1 MNSSANN
8 PNPSNSTRQKGLTVI
23 ASAVLLC
30 ALSYTAWQWFNGRNI
45 ESTDNAYVSGN
56 VIQITPQIAGTV
68 VSIAVDEADRV
79 NSGQVLIKMDPSDTK
94 MAFDQASEQLAQSTR
109 ELSAQLINNAVL
121 EEQVKIK
128 QSELERV
135 QHELQKSQDDFA
147 RRNQVASSGGVGKEE
162 LEHASKQ
169 VDVTKNLL
177 SSAQAALQ
185 SAKDQLLANR
195 TLTQSASLAE
205 HPSIKRAASKLSEA
219 ALAAQ
224 RSHVL
229 SPIEG
234 HVAKRFVQLGQRVA
248 PGTALMTLVNLD
260 QLWVEANFKEVQLR
274 NIRIGQEVE
283 LSADVYGSNVVY
295 HGKIA
300 GLGSGTGAAFSLLPA
315 QNATGN
321 WIKIVQR
328 VPVRIAL
335 DPKELKQNPLRI
347 GLSMDVAVHTQDK
360 SGEFI
365 AQTARTDEAS
375 STHAF
380 ESQAK
385 ASDDLIQSIIKN
397 NSFAK

>member
-1 MNSSANN
+1 MNSSATP
-8 PNPSNSTRQKGLTVI
+8 PNLSNSTRQKGLTVI
-23 ASAVLLC
+23 AGAVLIG
-30 ALSYTAWQWFNGRNI
+30 ALSYSAWQWFNARNI
-45 ESTDNAYVSGN
+45 ESTDNAYVMGN
-56 VIQITPQIAGTV
+56 VVQITPQIAGTV
-68 VSIAVDEADRV
+68 VAIRVDEADRV

-94 MAFDQASEQLAQSTR
+94 LAFDQAAEQLAQSTR
-109 ELSAQLINNAVL
+109 EVSALLINNNVL

-135 QHELQKSQDDFA
+135 QHELQKSQDDLS
-147 RRNQVASSGGVGKEE
+147 RRTLVASIGGVGKEE

-169 VDVTKNLL
+169 VEVSKNLL

-195 TLTQSASLAE
+195 TLTQSATLAD
-205 HPSIKRAASKLSEA
+205 HPTLKRAASKLSEA
-219 ALAAQ
+219 ALATQ
-224 RSHVL
+224 RSQLV
-229 SPIEG
+229 SPIDG
-234 HVAKRFVQLGQRVA
+234 HVAKRFVQLGQRVS
-248 PGTALMTLVNLD
+248 PGTPLMTLVNLD

-283 LSADVYGSNVVY
+283 LTADVYGSQVVY
-295 HGKIA
+295 HGKVL

-335 DPKELKQNPLRI
+335 DPKELKQNPLRS
-347 GLSMDVAVHTQDK
+347 GLSMDVGVHTQDK

-365 AQTARTDEAS
+365 AQTPRTDEAS
-375 STHAF
+375 STKAF
-380 ESQAK
+380 ESPAK

-397 NSFAK
+397 NSVAK

>member
-1 MNSSANN
+1 MNSSATP
-8 PNPSNSTRQKGLTVI
+8 PNLSNSTRQKGLTVI
-23 ASAVLLC
+23 AGAVLIG
-30 ALSYTAWQWFNGRNI
+30 ALSYSAWQWFNARNI
-45 ESTDNAYVSGN
+45 ESTDNAYVMGN
-56 VIQITPQIAGTV
+56 VVQITPQIAGTV
-68 VSIAVDEADRV
+68 VAIRVDEADRV

-94 MAFDQASEQLAQSTR
+94 LAFDQAAEQLAQSTR
-109 ELSAQLINNAVL
+109 EVSALLINNNVL

-135 QHELQKSQDDFA
+135 QHELQKSQDDLS
-147 RRNQVASSGGVGKEE
+147 RRTLVASIGGVGKEE

-169 VDVTKNLL
+169 VEVSKNLL

-195 TLTQSASLAE
+195 TLTQSATLAD
-205 HPSIKRAASKLSEA
+205 HPTLKRAASKLSEA
-219 ALAAQ
+219 ALATQ
-224 RSHVL
+224 RSQLV
-229 SPIEG
+229 SPIDG
-234 HVAKRFVQLGQRVA
+234 HVAKRFVQLGQRVS
-248 PGTALMTLVNLD
+248 PGTPLMTLVNLD

-283 LSADVYGSNVVY
+283 LTADVYGSQVVY
-295 HGKIA
+295 HGKVL

-347 GLSMDVAVHTQDK
+347 GLSMDVGVHTQDK

-365 AQTARTDEAS
+365 PQTPRTDEAS
-375 STHAF
+375 STKAF
-380 ESQAK
+380 ESPAK
-385 ASDDLIQSIIKN
+385 ASDDLVQSIIKN
-397 NSFAK
+397 NSVAK

>member
-1 MNSSANN
+1 MNPSAPT
-8 PNPSNSTRQKGLTVI
+8 PNPSNSTRQKGLTVV
-23 ASAVLLC
+23 ASAVLVC
-30 ALSYTAWQWFNGRNI
+30 ALSYSAWQWFNARNI
-45 ESTDNAYVSGN
+45 ESTDNAYVMGN
-56 VIQITPQIAGTV
+56 VVQITPQIAGTV
-68 VSIAVDEADRV
+68 VSIKVDEADRV

-94 MAFDQASEQLAQSTR
+94 LAFDQASEQLAQSTR
-109 ELSAQLINNAVL
+109 EVSAQLINNAVL
-121 EEQVKIK
+121 QEQVKIK

-135 QHELQKSQDDFA
+135 QHELQKSQDDLA
-147 RRNQVASSGGVGKEE
+147 RRTLVAAIGGVGKEE

-169 VDVTKNLL
+169 VEVSKNLL

-195 TLTQSASLAE
+195 TLTQSATLAE
-205 HPSIKRAASKLSEA
+205 HPTIKRAASKLSEA

-224 RSHVL
+224 RSQLL

-248 PGTALMTLVNLD
+248 PGAPLMTLVNLD

-274 NIRIGQEVE
+274 NIRIGQDVE

-295 HGKIA
+295 HGKVL

-347 GLSMDVAVHTQDK
+347 GLSMDVDVHTQDK

-365 AQTARTDEAS
+365 AQTARSDEAS
-375 STHAF
+375 STKVF
-380 ESQAK
+380 ESPSK
-385 ASDDLIQSIIKN
+385 ASDELIQSIIKN
-397 NSFAK
+397 NSVAK